1 MSILALEGIIFALE
15 EVRILEKQK
24 LRVALKPMKNLQKG

>member
-15 EVRILEKQK
+15 DARILEQQK
-24 LRVALKPMKNLQKG
+24 LRVALRPMKNLKKG